1 MVAKLRVKE
10 VIIDRLKENEQEFI
24 SKLKALVAI
33 LKSPSKYQQ
42 FTKTLAWFADL
53 DHFVFTQSLSFFES
67 AAMLVHCGI
76 NTKVKF
82 EEKGEEIT
90 ETCTFE

>member
-1 MVAKLRVKE
+1 MTVKLKAEKKLRGPMVAKLRVKE

-42 FTKTLAWFADL
+42 FTKTLA
-53 DHFVFTQSLSFFES
+53 
-67 AAMLVHCGI
+67 
-76 NTKVKF
+76 
-82 EEKGEEIT
+82 
-90 ETCTFE
+90 